1 MVDIMKEAGTKANL
15 EHREFE
21 QGLKKQRK
29 EFTELLDAYQEEVD
43 SFEERSELQKR
54 DQITQQVRLRYL
66 WTLSEL
72 VLRSIVFL

>member
-29 EFTELLDAYQEEVD
+29 EFSELLDAYQGEVD
-43 SFEERSELQKR
+43 SFEDRSELQKR
-54 DQITQQVRLRYL
+54 DQITQQVSCLTNL
-66 WTLSEL
+66 EFEL
-72 VLRSIVFL
+72 HYFEQLA